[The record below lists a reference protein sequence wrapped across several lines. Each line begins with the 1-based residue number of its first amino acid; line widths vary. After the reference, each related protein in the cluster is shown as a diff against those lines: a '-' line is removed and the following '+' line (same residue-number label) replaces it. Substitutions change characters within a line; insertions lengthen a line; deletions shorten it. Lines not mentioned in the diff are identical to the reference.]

1 MFKKKKKEN
10 IDLHRAR
17 YQRGSG
23 HGSKL
28 LTQNEFWF
36 LYLIIVKTWEKL
48 SEFLQLWFLIY
59 KIRELLCA
67 SVFVEIKWDKEH
79 KVLRR
84 VSSIENFKTN
94 VFTAIFY
101 IIFS

>member
-1 MFKKKKKEN
+1 MDVQKKKKKEN

-48 SEFLQLWFLIY
+48 SEFLQP
-59 KIRELLCA
+59 
-67 SVFVEIKWDKEH
+67 
-79 KVLRR
+79 
-84 VSSIENFKTN
+84 
-94 VFTAIFY
+94 
-101 IIFS
+101 